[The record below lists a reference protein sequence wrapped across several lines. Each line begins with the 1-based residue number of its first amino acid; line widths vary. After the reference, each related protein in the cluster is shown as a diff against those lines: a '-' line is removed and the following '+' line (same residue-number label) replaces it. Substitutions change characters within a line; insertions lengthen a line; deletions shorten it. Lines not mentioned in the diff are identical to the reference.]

1 MAPLAF
7 DGVHAG
13 GGLPAATPIV
23 PLGVFETTRK
33 HAFAHPV
40 KKNDKQA
47 RRPVALQGIRSGV
60 NLSMRV
66 LNKKGCAFGQA

>member
-1 MAPLAF
+1 
-7 DGVHAG
+7 
-13 GGLPAATPIV
+13 
-23 PLGVFETTRK
+23 LGVFETTRK